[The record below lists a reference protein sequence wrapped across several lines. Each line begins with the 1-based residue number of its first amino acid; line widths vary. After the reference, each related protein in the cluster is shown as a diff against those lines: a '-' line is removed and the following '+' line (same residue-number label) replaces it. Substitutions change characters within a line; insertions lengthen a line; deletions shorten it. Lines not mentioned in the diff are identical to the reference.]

1 MESFER
7 ARLDAYFAKI
17 AAQFAPTEQAASFLV
32 THLLPERPGFVRA
45 VASLSRLR
53 AVLPKPKSIS
63 PSAQREVAELP
74 GRRTDPRTVRRDR
87 HRAGLLRVPGRRRAG
102 RTAGRRRLLRPDS
115 HRPPRTLL
123 RPDRPG

>member
-17 AAQFAPTEQAASFLV
+17 AAQFAADEQAASFLV

-63 PSAQREVAELP
+63 PAAQREVEQ
-74 GRRTDPRTVRRDR
+74 
-87 HRAGLLRVPGRRRAG
+87 
-102 RTAGRRRLLRPDS
+102 
-115 HRPPRTLL
+115 TLL
-123 RPDRPG
+123 AYSFECSAKYRYTCTAL